1 MGIEAF
7 LAPVLANTWLVRIN
21 GQAQIRPISVAAK
34 NPLFVTEIVIDAR
47 VQLVIVASH
56 TRIGGKVVDVRE
68 GLTRQIGRSPIAGQD
83 FRGGI
88 QPVWRNDVPRELLPG
103 DNFVPLSI
111 PCAGRIAQTTA
122 GG

>member
-7 LAPVLANTWLVRIN
+7 LAPVLANPCLVRIN

-47 VQLVIVASH
+47 VQLVILASH
-56 TRIGGKVVDVRE
+56 TRIGGKVVDLRE

-83 FRGGI
+83 FRGGLR
-88 QPVWRNDVPRELLPG
+88 PVWRHEVPWELLPS
-103 DNFVPLSI
+103 DNIAPLS
-111 PCAGRIAQTTA
+111 
-122 GG
+122 